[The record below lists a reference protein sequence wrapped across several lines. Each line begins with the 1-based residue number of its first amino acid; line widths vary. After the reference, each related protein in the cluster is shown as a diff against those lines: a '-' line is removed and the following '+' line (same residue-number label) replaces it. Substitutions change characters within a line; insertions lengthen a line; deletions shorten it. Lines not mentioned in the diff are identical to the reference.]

1 MAKNHTAFVCQE
13 CGAKFLRWQGQC
25 SECGAWNT
33 LEEEKVLP
41 DKRKSMG
48 MALNLAGQNEPV
60 CLSRVSAEED
70 PRFSTGITE
79 LDQVLGGGLV
89 RGSVVLLGGPPGIGK
104 STLLLQAA
112 SNAGTTECPVLYV
125 SGEESPRQIKLRAQR
140 LGVHTG
146 NITVYAETSLEA
158 AENLL
163 SKLTPRLVIIDSIQ
177 TMFRSDLD
185 SAPGSV
191 TQVRECAA
199 SLMRLAKSS
208 GSAIILVGHVT
219 KGGEIAGPR
228 VLEHLVDTVLSFE
241 SYGLHNIR
249 ALRAVKNRFGNTQ
262 ETGFFAMEAEGL
274 QSIPDASSFFL
285 AQRAQNIT
293 GSLIFPSLEG
303 TRPVLVEV
311 QALVSDSYAAQL
323 GVPPTRRSVG
333 IDMNRLGLLLAVL
346 QKRRPQLGLS
356 KCDIYINVAGGMRL
370 NEPALDLPLL
380 LAIASSRAN
389 LVIPADWAAL
399 GEVGLGGEVRAVSG
413 LELRLNELCK
423 MGFRCCLVP
432 SRSLNLKDR
441 RFKINDVG
449 HLPKNIGSRPRA
461 ETIIEPNEEDVIGEL
476 TLGAPLSDDEFAALE
491 KNAEKSKFAQLR
503 QVFQMRSAAELPSPV
518 AERKLDSAERRVEGS
533 IFNVDKTI
541 LETTEINSKNVDNIC
556 EMNIIP
562 VDNLQ
567 QALYLLGIKN
577 KYKNEHYQKK
587 DNITL

>member
-1 MAKNHTAFVCQE
+1 MAKARTAFICQE

-25 SECGAWNT
+25 NECGAWNS
-33 LEEEKVLP
+33 LVEEKIVP
-41 DKRKSMG
+41 EKRKSMG
-48 MALNLAGQNEPV
+48 MTLNLEGQSKPV
-60 CLSRVSAEED
+60 LLSQVSAEED
-70 PRFSTGITE
+70 PRFSTGIAE
-79 LDQVLGGGLV
+79 FDQVLGGGLV

-112 SNAGTTECPVLYV
+112 SAIGTAQAPVLYV
-125 SGEESPRQIKLRAQR
+125 SGEESPRQIKLRAER
-140 LGVHTG
+140 LGVRSD
-146 NITVYAETSLEA
+146 NITIYAETALEA
-158 AENLL
+158 VENLL
-163 SKLTPRLVIIDSIQ
+163 EKLTPRLAIIDSIQ

-219 KGGEIAGPR
+219 KGGELAGPR

-249 ALRAVKNRFGNTQ
+249 ALRGIKNRFGNTQ

-285 AQRAQNIT
+285 AQRAQDIT

-311 QALVSDSYAAQL
+311 QALATDSYSAQL
-323 GVPPTRRSVG
+323 GAPPTRRSVG
-333 IDMNRLGLLLAVL
+333 VDLNRLGLLLAVL
-346 QKRRPQLGLS
+346 QKRHPQLGIG
-356 KCDIYINVAGGMRL
+356 KCDVYINVAGGLRL

-389 LVIPADWAAL
+389 LVIPPDWAAL

-413 LELRLNELCK
+413 LEIRLNELHK

-432 SRSLNLKDR
+432 ARSLNLKSNN
-441 RFKINDVG
+441 FQIHTKG
-449 HLPKNIGSRPRA
+449 CLPKSLSSKPSP
-461 ETIIEPNEEDVIGEL
+461 EKMVEPIEEDPIGPL
-476 TLGAPLSDDEFAALE
+476 TLGPPINDEAFDFTQLGKNPLFKPASQLPIPTA
-491 KNAEKSKFAQLR
+491 SAQETAQESTDL
-503 QVFQMRSAAELPSPV
+503 Q
-518 AERKLDSAERRVEGS
+518 KDIS
-533 IFNVDKTI
+533 IFNVDKTNK
-541 LETTEINSKNVDNIC
+541 TNAEINKNKLQNNTKLQIV
-556 EMNIIP
+556 P
-562 VDNLQ
+562 VENLQ
-567 QALYLLGIKN
+567 QALHVLGIKSN
-577 KYKNEHYQKK
+577 RAKNERFTKQNHSQ
-587 DNITL
+587 T